1 MNINKLERTGNADG
15 TQRNTEKS
23 DLIHESTARVMICEE
38 RKDLGESSLHDES

>member
-23 DLIHESTARVMICEE
+23 DLIHESTVMICEE
-38 RKDLGESSLHDES
+38 RKDLGESSLHDKS